1 MSAAKARRPAVGER
15 QAHEVMQSSVIA
27 VNPEM
32 PLAKVVQLFLEED
45 IHGAPVV
52 DETERLLGVVSTI
65 DILRA
70 IEQEH
75 DEGSGDRTY
84 FRETLEFSGPDWS
97 DTAADFQDRL
107 SQLTAADVMQT
118 DVVTANEDTPVSEI
132 ARRMREGRLHR
143 VLVVRDGSLAGIVTT
158 FDLIALLEG

>member
-1 MSAAKARRPAVGER
+1 MSAAKARKSAAGDRPAR
-15 QAHEVMQSSVIA
+15 EVMQSSVIG

-32 PLAKVVQLFLEED
+32 PLAKVVQLFVEED

-118 DVVTANEDTPVSEI
+118 DVVTAHEDTPVSEV
-132 ARRMREGRLHR
+132 ARLMREGRLHR
-143 VLVVRDGSLAGIVTT
+143 VLIVRDGVLAGIVTT
-158 FDLIALLEG
+158 FDLISLLEA